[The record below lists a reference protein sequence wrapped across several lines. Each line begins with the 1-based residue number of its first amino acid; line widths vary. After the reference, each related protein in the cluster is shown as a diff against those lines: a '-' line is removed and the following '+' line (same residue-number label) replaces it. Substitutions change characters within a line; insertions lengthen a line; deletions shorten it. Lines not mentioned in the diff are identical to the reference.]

1 MKWLSTSK
9 RGLWCDEDASDIK
22 VISCSLFIHLIT
34 LNSIVFIYKT
44 DFFFG
49 LVNIC
54 KVYNVALTLKSLE
67 TPALVVESSN
77 IRPCYAHSC
86 ARRWGVRP
94 GCQYSGDIWSLQLL
108 LRITEAKL
116 KNWCKC
122 KMFISKPAQWWDCK
136 LYLKPNMFFFKF
148 WTEWGS
154 VWTLCQVYIAVCVC
168 AGKDHPLYLT

>member
-44 DFFFG
+44 FFFG

-136 LYLKPNMFFFKF
+136 LYLKPNMFFF
-148 WTEWGS
+148 
-154 VWTLCQVYIAVCVC
+154 
-168 AGKDHPLYLT
+168 